1 MPAIGFPSRIVLG
14 HAVGVW
20 RVLVLG
26 LAQLIAASA
35 VGVTQDATL
44 PSWNDGVTKR
54 AVLEFVERTTTP
66 SSPDFVPV
74 AGRIAVFDN
83 DGTLWPENPLP
94 FQAMFV
100 LDELRRLAPAHPE
113 WRENP
118 AISAAL
124 KGDVAAV
131 LRDGP
136 GSGAMLLEA
145 THAGMTTDE
154 FADRARR
161 WLATSRHPRFDR
173 PYTELAYQPMLELL
187 DLLRARGFTPFI
199 VSGGGADFMRVWAEE
214 VYGIP
219 PHQVIGSYGKVRHEW
234 RGDAP
239 VLVKAGGI
247 ELIDD
252 REGKTVG
259 IHRFIGRRPVA
270 AFGNSDGDQ
279 AMLEWT
285 TIGRSPA
292 FGLIVHHTDA
302 AREWAYDAEPPT
314 TGKLVTALEAAPRSG
329 WCVVDMA
336 RDWKVVF
343 RPSGIR

>member
-1 MPAIGFPSRIVLG
+1 MVTPPRLPAGETL
-14 HAVGVW
+14 
-20 RVLVLG
+20 
-26 LAQLIAASA
+26 
-35 VGVTQDATL
+35 L
-44 PSWNDGVTKR
+44 PSWNEGDAKATILGFI
-54 AVLEFVERTTTP
+54 ARTTTP
-66 SSPDFVPV
+66 GSADFVP
-74 AGRIAVFDN
+74 APERIAVFDN

-100 LDELRRLAPAHPE
+100 LDELRRLAPEHPE
-113 WRENP
+113 WQENP

-124 KGDVAAV
+124 RGEVAAV
-131 LRDGP
+131 LRESP
-136 GSGAMLLEA
+136 GAGAMLIEA

-154 FADRARR
+154 FAGRVRR
-161 WLATSRHPRFDR
+161 WLDAARHPRFDR
-173 PYTELAYQPMLELL
+173 PYTQLAYQPMLELL
-187 DLLRARGFTPFI
+187 DLLRDRGFTPFI
-199 VSGGGADFMRVWAEE
+199 VSGGGADFMRVWVEE

-219 PHQVIGSYGKVRHEW
+219 PHQVVGSYGKVRHEV

-239 VLVKAGGI
+239 VLVKEGGI

-252 REGKTVG
+252 REGKPVG

-285 TIGRSPA
+285 TIGRSPS

-302 AREWAYDAEPPT
+302 EREWAYDAAPAS
-314 TGKLVTALEAAPRSG
+314 TGKLVTALEAAPARG
-329 WCVVDMA
+329 WVVVDMA

-343 RPSGIR
+343 RPEGPR